1 MESEQHANQIIKM
14 QEDIDILEGALR
26 DIAHELIQD
35 AEMKDHEILQAT
47 HLHLSTSTS
56 IPQK

>member
-1 MESEQHANQIIKM
+1 M
-14 QEDIDILEGALR
+14 QDDIDILEGALR

-35 AEMKDHEILQAT
+35 AEFKDSELLQAT
-47 HLHLSTSTS
+47 HLHLSTTSS

>member
-1 MESEQHANQIIKM
+1 M

-35 AEMKDHEILQAT
+35 AEIKDHEILQAT

>member
-1 MESEQHANQIIKM
+1 M
-14 QEDIDILEGALR
+14 QDDIDILEGALR

-35 AEMKDHEILQAT
+35 AEIKDPELLQAT